1 MRLQMNRRRWLGLSL
16 VAVAGAGALGALL
29 AAPALGGPRG
39 LFGHGPRFGHHGAHR
54 FDEAHVRR
62 HVEWVLRG
70 VDPSEAQVDEITR
83 ITTAAAQEMHA
94 GRDRAADHAKITA
107 ALSGARVDREAL
119 EALRAGHVA
128 ALDAASV
135 KLTEALAQVAE
146 VLTPE
151 QRAELA
157 EEHAKFFAADAE

>member
-1 MRLQMNRRRWLGLSL
+1 MRFHMNRRRWLGLSL
-16 VAVAGAGALGALL
+16 IGVAGAGALGALL

-39 LFGHGPRFGHHGAHR
+39 VFGHGPRFGHHGAHR

-70 VDPSEAQVDEITR
+70 VDASEAQVDEITR
-83 ITTAAAQEMHA
+83 IATAAAQELHA
-94 GRDRAADHAKITA
+94 GRDRRSDHEKIAA
-107 ALSGARVDREAL
+107 ALSGAQVDRAGL
-119 EALRAGHVA
+119 EALRAEHVA

-135 KLTEALAQVAE
+135 KLTAALAEIAE

-157 EEHAKFFAADAE
+157 EQHAKFFAADEE